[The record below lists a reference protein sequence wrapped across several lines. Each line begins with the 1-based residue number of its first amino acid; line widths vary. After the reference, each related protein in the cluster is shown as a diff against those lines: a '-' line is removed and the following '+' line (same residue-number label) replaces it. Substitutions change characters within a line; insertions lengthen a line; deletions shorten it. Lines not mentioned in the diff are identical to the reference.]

1 MRSLAILTQAM
12 VARGQ
17 AEVADWAAVARD
29 LGTVTNQPLM
39 LRSDKDKDLY
49 YAVAKEV
56 AETSRHHDNYP
67 RYLYV
72 QVAGLSAAVA
82 DTSRQLDVEV
92 NQRILMLGD
101 VVAAYSDMVDR
112 HDKGLA
118 REHKLAAEKIGMVK
132 CRDLRGGL
140 ATDTELRDQLESNIG
155 QHEITLTDLETRQV
169 RSSHLK
175 F

>member
-56 AETSRHHDNYP
+56 AETSRHRDNYP
-67 RYLYV
+67 LV
-72 QVAGLSAAVA
+72 SVCAGG
-82 DTSRQLDVEV
+82 R
-92 NQRILMLGD
+92 
-101 VVAAYSDMVDR
+101 
-112 HDKGLA
+112 
-118 REHKLAAEKIGMVK
+118 AE
-132 CRDLRGGL
+132 RRRGGHQPAAGRGGEPADPDAGGRGGRL
-140 ATDTELRDQLESNIG
+140 QRHGGPPRQGAGQGAQARRREDRDGEVPRPPRRPRHRHRAAGPAGVQHWPARDHAYRPRDQTG
-155 QHEITLTDLETRQV
+155 QI
-169 RSSHLK
+169 
-175 F
+175 

>member
-1 MRSLAILTQAM
+1 MIFAFTSQFQIYLQYLCAHFAYCFRCGYVEALVGTFNQESRGFLRDIVKSSRTIVWSSSQVAGLEEVMGSLAILTQAM

-67 RYLYV
+67 
-72 QVAGLSAAVA
+72 
-82 DTSRQLDVEV
+82 
-92 NQRILMLGD
+92 
-101 VVAAYSDMVDR
+101 
-112 HDKGLA
+112 
-118 REHKLAAEKIGMVK
+118 
-132 CRDLRGGL
+132 
-140 ATDTELRDQLESNIG
+140 
-155 QHEITLTDLETRQV
+155 
-169 RSSHLK
+169 
-175 F
+175 

>member
-1 MRSLAILTQAM
+1 M
-12 VARGQ
+12 
-17 AEVADWAAVARD
+17 
-29 LGTVTNQPLM
+29 
-39 LRSDKDKDLY
+39 
-49 YAVAKEV
+49 
-56 AETSRHHDNYP
+56 
-67 RYLYV
+67 

-175 F
+175 LKVMIGRYQDLFKIIVKSKHCFKWELLFKDFCNF